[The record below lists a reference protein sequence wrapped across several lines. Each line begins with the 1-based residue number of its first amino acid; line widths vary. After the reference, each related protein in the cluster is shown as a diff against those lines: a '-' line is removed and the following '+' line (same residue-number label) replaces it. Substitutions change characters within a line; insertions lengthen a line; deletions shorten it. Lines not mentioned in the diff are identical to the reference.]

1 MTSTPI
7 RQLKDLALLRTA
19 PSLEP
24 AQRLALCQELRE
36 AMAAFDWFTV
46 GVMAAD
52 AEQALTSLRQ
62 LEAACGWEPMQVQD
76 EALAPGEGVF
86 LKANQANST
95 VRLRQE
101 SGLGEGVLITGHR
114 NDGEGSGS
122 TWGPLPLDCFA
133 G

>member
-62 LEAACGWEPMQVQD
+62 LEAACGWEAMQVQD
-76 EALAPGEGVF
+76 GELVPGDSVF
-86 LKANQANST
+86 LKANQANGT

-101 SGLGEGVLITGHR
+101 SGLGEGVLNTGHR
-114 NDGEGSGS
+114 HNGESSGS
-122 TWGPLPLDCFA
+122 TWGPLPPDCFA
-133 G
+133 T